1 MAEVRAE
8 KKWIMGKFLLIS
20 RESQAQ
26 FAKKKVSNQD
36 ELLLKVNAGR
46 LIAGCALKQRGIT
59 PFAKGFNGIPC
70 SKHTIGLKAVRY
82 GYLFLPALEVGA
94 FSCVG
99 YFSNIIFFTWTKFS
113 DELSR
118 PVALIR

>member
-1 MAEVRAE
+1 MAEVREE
-8 KKWIMGKFLLIS
+8 KKLIMGKVLLIS
-20 RESQAQ
+20 RGSHAQ

-59 PFAKGFNGIPC
+59 PFATGFNGIPY
-70 SKHTIGLKAVRY
+70 SKHTIGLRAVRY
-82 GYLFLPALEVGA
+82 DHFFLPALEVGP
-94 FSCVG
+94 SSSQG

-113 DELSR
+113 DALST
-118 PVALIR
+118 PVALI